1 MKDRQAFE
9 DLIFSNRNKDYGAY
23 MLRRNYSRLVNRS
36 ILIAVS
42 IFSLLVLI
50 PFLKVITQPKEGGE
64 RLGQRYVSVQMD
76 QLEPPKEEVIAL
88 PEAPPPPTS
97 APVIRYVAPVVVDS
111 VPITERQLP
120 TIAEIQA
127 SPTDKPDENVT
138 YSTSASE
145 NELVGDPNGTG
156 SDEPFMIVEVK
167 PTFRGGDVEK
177 FREWVQKRVVYPQL
191 AMENRIH
198 GRVYLTFVVERDGTV
213 STVNVVKGVDKLLD
227 DAAKKAIESS
237 PKWSPGL
244 QRGKPVRFRYSIFLN
259 FQL

>member
-1 MKDRQAFE
+1 
-9 DLIFSNRNKDYGAY
+9 
-23 MLRRNYSRLVNRS
+23 
-36 ILIAVS
+36 
-42 IFSLLVLI
+42 
-50 PFLKVITQPKEGGE
+50 
-64 RLGQRYVSVQMD
+64 
-76 QLEPPKEEVIAL
+76 
-88 PEAPPPPTS
+88 
-97 APVIRYVAPVVVDS
+97 
-111 VPITERQLP
+111 
-120 TIAEIQA
+120 
-127 SPTDKPDENVT
+127 
-138 YSTSASE
+138 
-145 NELVGDPNGTG
+145 
-156 SDEPFMIVEVK
+156 MIVEVK